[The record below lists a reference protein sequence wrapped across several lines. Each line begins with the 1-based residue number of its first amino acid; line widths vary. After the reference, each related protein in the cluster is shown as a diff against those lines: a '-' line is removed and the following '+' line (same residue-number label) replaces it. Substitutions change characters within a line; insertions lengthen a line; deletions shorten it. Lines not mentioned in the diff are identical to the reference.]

1 MMTVNNTANLL
12 AGSIKRATTLYSV
25 DMPESRPH

>member
-1 MMTVNNTANLL
+1 MTLNKTTNLL

-25 DMPESRPH
+25 DRPESRPH